1 LGHTRNG
8 NKKALLNNKQR
19 KKQKENALTQV
30 KERKKIKCLIE
41 ETFSIKI
48 AFFGT
53 FIYKN

>member
-8 NKKALLNNKQR
+8 KSIINKQT
-19 KKQKENALTQV
+19 KKQKENALTQ
-30 KERKKIKCLIE
+30 KERKKIKYLIE

-53 FIYKN
+53 FIYKNYNFL